1 MLRLIGSHA
10 PAHHVR
16 AFCPP
21 GACARH
27 TPVWCPPAAHGWKA
41 FPALFVLRTPGLFP
55 SPRRVYRFDNAV
67 DHAVVILQ
75 RHFSGTERIILFRL
89 FRCHGK
95 GPCAV
100 SHDKIL
106 SIIGNMVD
114 AITGCLHLLPTHS
127 RHLKAAPR
135 CLHTFASFKTVWQ
148 ISKVLFLCGNREN
161 NDIAID
167 LHKSFRRLEL
177 LRVFL
182 DQFRGPAG
190 R

>member
-1 MLRLIGSHA
+1 MIAKRKSGSTA
-10 PAHHVR
+10 DRTNRKAVLP
-16 AFCPP
+16 FC
-21 GACARH
+21 
-27 TPVWCPPAAHGWKA
+27 
-41 FPALFVLRTPGLFP
+41 VLLGLFQFLAA
-55 SPRRVYRFDNAV
+55 SAVVDNAV

-75 RHFSGTERIILFRL
+75 RHFDRAEGIILFRL

-114 AITGCLHLLPTHS
+114 AVTGCLHLLPAHS

-135 CLHTFASFKTVWQ
+135 CLHTFASFKTIWQ
-148 ISKVLFLCGNREN
+148 ISEVLLLCRDRKN

-167 LHKSFRRLEL
+167 LHKSFRRFEL
-177 LRVFL
+177 LRL
-182 DQFRGPAG
+182 
-190 R
+190 